1 MTYKHLTISIR
12 GDMRPCK
19 THYTR
24 VWRIIALQR
33 RVITAEDTK
42 MITTEQQRKELENL
56 ARPMIEWLAENFD
69 PHAKLIIDSTSA
81 ELLGGSCA
89 FRTDDYIKD

>member
-1 MTYKHLTISIR
+1 
-12 GDMRPCK
+12 MRLRQA
-19 THYTR
+19 HYTR

>member
-1 MTYKHLTISIR
+1 
-12 GDMRPCK
+12 
-19 THYTR
+19 
-24 VWRIIALQR
+24 
-33 RVITAEDTK
+33 

-81 ELLGGSCA
+81 EL
-89 FRTDDYIKD
+89 

>member
-1 MTYKHLTISIR
+1 MN
-12 GDMRPCK
+12 
-19 THYTR
+19 
-24 VWRIIALQR
+24 
-33 RVITAEDTK
+33 EDTE

-89 FRTDDYIKD
+89 FRTDDYIKDWAVITIKFRRNNLKI